1 MRSWAMVKRVHL
13 RNRWLELVSAVANLI
28 TAKVEVAVFTA
39 SDGTKPESSR
49 FEASGVAKTTA

>member
-1 MRSWAMVKRVHL
+1 MGNGQAGTPQEPMARVF
-13 RNRWLELVSAVANLI
+13 SAVANLI